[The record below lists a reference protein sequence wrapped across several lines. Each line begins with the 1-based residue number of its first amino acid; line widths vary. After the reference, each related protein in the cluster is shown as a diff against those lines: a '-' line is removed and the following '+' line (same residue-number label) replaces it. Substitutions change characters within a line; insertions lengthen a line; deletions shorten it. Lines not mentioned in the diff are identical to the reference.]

1 MIKNKSL
8 QKIKNILLFSLF
20 ALLFIEVLIGFPV
33 PLEKKVDP
41 FVTQA
46 GRVTEKESTADQ
58 QMTDIH
64 LTESGGNQV
73 KKWELWAK
81 VAEGYEGR
89 GAWELHSVEVHFYS
103 KSDVSFRVKG
113 DFGTIDTKTKDLV
126 VQGHVLTT
134 SSNQYKFAS
143 DKIIYTASQHSL
155 VSPSLVQMET
165 PADKNGSSMKVKGGR
180 MRGDIATKF
189 IWMDQGVS
197 AQKLLQPGK
206 NLEIES
212 MKVEMSGQD
221 SKMSFSNNVFIQYLG
236 MHMKSPRADFQFSN
250 QGGALSNI
258 QMLGGVHIQDVEK
271 TATSETVFFD
281 PVENKYIFRG
291 NPKLTQDQDE
301 LIGDEIV
308 FLNGGKQVKVDKIK
322 AKLEDKPHK

>member
-8 QKIKNILLFSLF
+8 QKLKNFILFSLF
-20 ALLFIEVLIGFPV
+20 LLLFIEVLIGFPV

-46 GRVTEKESTADQ
+46 GRVAEKESTADQ

-103 KSDVSFRVKG
+103 NSDVSFRVKG

-126 VQGHVLTT
+126 IQGHVLTT
-134 SSNQYKFAS
+134 SSNLYRFS
-143 DKIIYTASQHSL
+143 SEKIIYTASQHTL
-155 VSPSLVQMET
+155 LSPASVRMET
-165 PADKNGSSMKVKGGR
+165 PADKNGSSMKVKSGR
-180 MRGDIATKF
+180 MKGEIASKV
-189 IWMDQGVS
+189 IWMDQGVF
-197 AQKLLQPGK
+197 AEKVLQQGK
-206 NLEIES
+206 KLEIES
-212 MKVEMSGQD
+212 LKAQMNGRD
-221 SKMSFSNNVFIQYLG
+221 SKMSFHENVYIQYLG
-236 MHMKSPRADFQFSN
+236 MHMKSPKADFQFSN
-250 QGGALSNI
+250 QGGTLSNI

-271 TATSETVFFD
+271 VATSENVYFD

-301 LIGDEIV
+301 LVGDEIV